1 MSDVA
6 TLDVPTR
13 LAESIDYQQG
23 AVVSRT
29 LVKNASGSLTLF
41 AFDAGQ
47 ELSEHTVPHQA
58 VVQVLDGNVEIRI
71 AGTPHA
77 LGEGQTILMPAGR
90 PHAVRAISRF
100 KMLLTMLRE
109 TG

>member
-1 MSDVA
+1 MSDAA
-6 TLDVPTR
+6 TLDVPIR

-77 LGEGQTILMPAGR
+77 LAEGQTILMPAGR